1 MGYIRRADGNVLRID
16 NRIIA
21 VRSVES
27 TQIALIAGFSNP
39 VGIALDVA
47 NNRYYVTNYG
57 SGTVQIMTQK
67 YR

>member
-27 TQIALIAGFSNP
+27 NQIALIAGFSQP
-39 VGIALDVA
+39 RSISLDIA
-47 NNRYYVTNYG
+47 NNRYYVAN
-57 SGTVQIMTQK
+57 GTGTIQIMTQK